1 LADNI
6 TSELLRSG
14 LFHDFTIACDGKQ
27 FKCHK
32 AILASSVTYFKCM
45 LTSSMM
51 EATNNF
57 MDIKD
62 SSADT
67 VSTFLEFIY
76 TDRLDKSSFT
86 TDLLILSDRYQFEAL
101 KLECEN
107 SPSQTISLANAIKRF
122 STAHICSADLLLSNA
137 DQKQP
142 VSCRF
147 GRLERD
153 GEDKSFSHG
162 GTFQV
167 FPRGKPNLVG
177 FQDFLPCSQRLE
189 NQQTL
194 SKFNLFKRKSL
205 KKENLN

>member
-1 LADNI
+1 MADNI

-137 DQKQP
+137 DQNSQ
-142 VSCRF
+142 F
-147 GRLERD
+147 
-153 GEDKSFSHG
+153 
-162 GTFQV
+162 
-167 FPRGKPNLVG
+167 LVG
-177 FQDFLPCSQRLE
+177 SADWKEMAKTNPSAMEALFKSSREE
-189 NQQTL
+189 NQI
-194 SKFNLFKRKSL
+194 
-205 KKENLN
+205 